1 MSPFFDE
8 LQDQLRSAANARASG
23 QDAPPARRRGRTW
36 RPTGFGAVPVLAAV
50 MVALVVV
57 GGALVLLG
65 HRGHPS
71 PSPSISPPGGGGV
84 GALINRTPKRQL
96 DREMRYIGLAIRPT
110 LKSSVCQLQ
119 QPVGVSIVHG
129 SPGHALTSVLGVLN
143 RPETPADH
151 LRLESLAGTPDV
163 YAGHMRLAL
172 SAHGVSY
179 FIVPARY
186 DRAASFPSDRC
197 FDLQGAALRAYA
209 PNIPASL
216 RESTLRLQA
225 GLIAFARHTAANAP
239 KDTVCLVSVSGNSSD
254 SACGIS
260 AAEVKDGVPPSYGQG
275 TYSSIVPSGVATV
288 TLSFRARG
296 RVPAHSVMASVT
308 GNVYVV
314 HDPHL
319 AAVSVLPAVVVWRA
333 SNGHVLKRI
342 SAPSAQS
349 ATSACR
355 RQPVE
360 CLLAQTAVGTSSSSQ
375 SGSAAAPAKP

>member
-1 MSPFFDE
+1 
-8 LQDQLRSAANARASG
+8 
-23 QDAPPARRRGRTW
+23 
-36 RPTGFGAVPVLAAV
+36 VLAAV
-50 MVALVVV
+50 VVALVVV

-71 PSPSISPPGGGGV
+71 PSPSTSPPGGGGV
-84 GALINRTPKRQL
+84 GALINGTPKRQL
-96 DREMRYIGLAIRPT
+96 DRELHYIDAATRGT
-110 LKSSVCQLQ
+110 LRSPVCRLQ
-119 QPVGVSIVHG
+119 QPVGVSTVHG
-129 SPGHALTSVLGVLN
+129 SPSRTLTSVLGVLK
-143 RPETPADH
+143 RAPTAADH
-151 LRLESLAGTPDV
+151 LRSEALAGTPDV
-163 YAGHMRLAL
+163 YAGHTRLAL
-172 SAHGVSY
+172 SAGGASY

-186 DRAASFPSDRC
+186 DRAASIPSDRC

-225 GLIAFARHTAANAP
+225 GLIAFARQTAAHAP
-239 KDTVCLVSVSGNSSD
+239 KDTICLVRVSGNSSD
-254 SACGIS
+254 SACGMT
-260 AAEVKDGVPPSYGQG
+260 AAEIKEGVPPSYGQG

-296 RVPAHSVMASVT
+296 RVPAHSVTASVT

-333 SNGHVLKRI
+333 SNGRVLKRI
-342 SAPSAQS
+342 SAPTAQS
-349 ATSACR
+349 ATNACR
-355 RQPVE
+355 RQPVA
-360 CLLAQTAVGTSSSSQ
+360 CLIAQTAVGTSSSSQ